1 MSLSVV
7 GAGLGRTG
15 TLSLKMALEQLE
27 LGRCFHMV
35 ELMENPDLLPHWDR
49 AGRGE
54 SVDWDEVFEG
64 YGATVDWPSCS
75 FYEQL
80 AEHYP
85 YAKVILT
92 TRNADKWFDS
102 TQATIFKGI
111 EKRVDPA
118 NPFGSMIQNVVINMF
133 DGIMHARD
141 HCIAVYERH
150 NAEVRRVIPS
160 NRLLEFN
167 VSEGWE
173 PLCKFLNL
181 QVPGTPFPRV
191 NSTDEFQA
199 RFQAQESGANS

>member
-15 TLSLKMALEQLE
+15 TLSLKLALEQLR

-35 ELMENPDLLPHWDR
+35 ELMENPNLLPHWDR
-49 AGRGE
+49 VGRGE
-54 SVDWDEVFEG
+54 SVDWGEVFDG

-75 FYEQL
+75 FYKQL

-85 YAKVILT
+85 DAKVILT
-92 TRNADKWFDS
+92 TRDADKWFDS
-102 TQATIFKGI
+102 TQATIFRGI

-118 NPFGSMIQNVVINMF
+118 DPFGSMIQNVVINMF
-133 DGIMHARD
+133 DGNMHTRD

-150 NAEVRRVIPS
+150 NAEVRRAIPS

-181 QVPGTPFPRV
+181 PVPETAFPRV

-199 RFQAQESGANS
+199 RFQNQESDTNS